1 MFERFTTAARETVQR
16 ARGEAIA
23 AHRRHIDTEH
33 ILIALLTTDRG
44 VAYGVLSSAGL
55 TAEGVRA
62 EALRLVPPP
71 SEPLGPADAEALR
84 VIGIDLDAVIASVE
98 STFGTGALRAPADDD
113 EPRRRRGFFRRGGG
127 APVGSHDHPHF
138 SPRAKK
144 VLELSLREALRRGD
158 DHIGAEHILLGL
170 IREGDGLAASILTHT
185 GLSLDALRTEV
196 DRGLDDAA

>member
-23 AHRRHIDTEH
+23 AHRRYIGTEH
-33 ILIALLTTDRG
+33 ILISLLATDRG

-55 TAEGVRA
+55 TAAGVRA

-71 SEPLGPADAEALR
+71 TEPLGPADAEALR
-84 VIGIDLDAVIASVE
+84 AIGIDLDAVIASVE
-98 STFGTGALRAPADDD
+98 STFGEGALRAPDDD
-113 EPRRRRGFFRRGGG
+113 GPRRRRGLFRRGGG
-127 APVGSHDHPHF
+127 GVPTGSHDNPHF

-170 IREGDGLAASILTHT
+170 IREGEGLAAKILTDT
-185 GLSLDALRTEV
+185 GLSLDALRTAV
-196 DRGLDDAA
+196 DRGLDEAA

>member
-23 AHRRHIDTEH
+23 AHRRHIGTEH
-33 ILIALLTTDRG
+33 LLIALLATDRG
-44 VAYGVLSSAGL
+44 VAYGVLSAAGL
-55 TAEGVRA
+55 TAEGVRV

-71 SEPLGPADAEALR
+71 ADPLGPADAEALR
-84 VIGIDLDAVIASVE
+84 AIGIDLDAVIASVE
-98 STFGTGALRAPADDD
+98 GTFGEGALRAPEDD
-113 EPRRRRGFFRRGGG
+113 EPRRRRGLFRRG
-127 APVGSHDHPHF
+127 AVVPAGSHDNPRF

-158 DHIGAEHILLGL
+158 DYIGAEHILLGL
-170 IREGDGLAASILTHT
+170 IREGDGLAAKILTDT
-185 GLSLDALRTEV
+185 GLSLDALRTGV

>member
-23 AHRRHIDTEH
+23 AHRRYIGTEH
-33 ILIALLTTDRG
+33 ILISLLATDRG

-71 SEPLGPADAEALR
+71 TEPLGPADAEALR
-84 VIGIDLDAVIASVE
+84 AIGIDLDAVIASVE
-98 STFGTGALRAPADDD
+98 STFGEGALRAPDD
-113 EPRRRRGFFRRGGG
+113 EGPRRRRGLFRRGRGVPT
-127 APVGSHDHPHF
+127 ASYDHPHF

-158 DHIGAEHILLGL
+158 DYIGAEHILLGL
-170 IREGDGLAASILTHT
+170 IREGEGLAAKILTDT
-185 GLSLDALRTEV
+185 GLSLDALRTAV
-196 DRGLDDAA
+196 DRGLDEAA